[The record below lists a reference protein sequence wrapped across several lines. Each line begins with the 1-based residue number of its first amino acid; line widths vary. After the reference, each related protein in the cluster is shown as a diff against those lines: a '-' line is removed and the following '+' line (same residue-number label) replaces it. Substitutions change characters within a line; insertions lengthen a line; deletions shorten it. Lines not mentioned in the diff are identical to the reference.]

1 MDSGGSAPL
10 VELQHVTK
18 RFRSG
23 GTFGRGHEVV
33 AVADVSLSIG
43 VGEAFGLV
51 GESGSGKTT
60 LGRLLLRLEDVT
72 AGAIRFEGADITRL
86 TGAALR
92 RMRPRMQM
100 VFQDPF
106 TSLNPWMTVRRALSE
121 PLSIHRGLRGVAL
134 DHEIARLL
142 DLVGMPAA
150 SQHRLPREFSGGQR
164 QRIGL
169 ARALALQPRLIVL
182 DEPTSALDVSI
193 QAQLLNLL
201 ADLRREFQLTYVF
214 ISHDLAVVSY
224 LCDRIGVMRRGELL
238 EIATRADFVAA
249 PAHAYT
255 RALRDAVPL
264 VGRPLADLGAVSS

>member
-1 MDSGGSAPL
+1 
-10 VELQHVTK
+10 
-18 RFRSG
+18 
-23 GTFGRGHEVV
+23 
-33 AVADVSLSIG
+33 
-43 VGEAFGLV
+43 
-51 GESGSGKTT
+51 
-60 LGRLLLRLEDVT
+60 
-72 AGAIRFEGADITRL
+72 
-86 TGAALR
+86 
-92 RMRPRMQM
+92 MQM

-121 PLSIHRGLRGVAL
+121 PLSIHRGLRGEAL
-134 DHEIARLL
+134 DREIERLL
-142 DLVGMPAA
+142 DLVGLSTA

-238 EIATRADFVAA
+238 EIATRANFVDA

-255 RALRDAVPL
+255 RALRDAVPE
-264 VGRPLADLGAVSS
+264 VGRPLAGLEAVGA